1 MCHTDILLLNTSLTV
16 ETLPKSWLLHAG
28 HVPSASSPAQG
39 PETPTS
45 HPAAPLFSLQ
55 QASVFTNPC
64 FSVQTSLVM
73 DHPSLTRVPTES
85 DVLITAERLHRA
97 ASNFWLRWLL
107 SQGVKFAMMLILLN
121 VLDELMYLMGN
132 KEELKLNRTFI
143 EFKKN

>member
-16 ETLPKSWLLHAG
+16 ETLHKSWLLHAG

-39 PETPTS
+39 AETPTS
-45 HPAAPLFSLQ
+45 HPAAPLFLQ
-55 QASVFTNPC
+55 QASVSTNPC